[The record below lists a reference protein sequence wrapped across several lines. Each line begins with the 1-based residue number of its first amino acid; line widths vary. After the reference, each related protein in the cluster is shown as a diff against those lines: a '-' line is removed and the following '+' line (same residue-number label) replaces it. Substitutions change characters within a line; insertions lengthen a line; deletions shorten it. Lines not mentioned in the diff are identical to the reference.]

1 MYIKIFYC
9 ALSFVVEAKGTIC
22 ATQNY
27 YMESKSY
34 FALLHIMVYQLN
46 CLSKT
51 IFLSSPLLLKVGTL
65 YDIPPEVLSLEIDA
79 LLDLLAQCIECWSVI
94 SQVKYSTW

>member
-9 ALSFVVEAKGTIC
+9 ALSLVVEAKGTIS

-34 FALLHIMVYQLN
+34 SAHYGISTKLPLQDHL
-46 CLSKT
+46 
-51 IFLSSPLLLKVGTL
+51 LSSPLLLKVGTL
-65 YDIPPEVLSLEIDA
+65 DDIPPEVLSLEINA

-94 SQVKYSTW
+94 SQVKYST